1 MVFNQEYLRYRY
13 SLSNIKKLKL
23 FILFHLNL
31 CFSSIEESERKNV
44 IKQCYWPLL
53 DLIEKLKIP
62 IGLEASGYSLE
73 EIKKIDPKFIK
84 KLKLLIKKKNCEFI
98 GSGYSQSIGPLI
110 PSKVNQY
117 NLKIGNNLYSKLL
130 NIKPRL
136 ALINEQVF
144 STGILD
150 NYLKNDYKTV
160 IMDWDN
166 YFKSNKKI
174 IDKYFFFPQK
184 ILTASRKK
192 MNIIWS
198 SSIFFQKF
206 QRYVHGEIEVEDY
219 LKFIKSKKQK
229 FKNYNVCIYASDLE
243 VINFR
248 TKRYKTESKVIQ
260 NEWLRLEI
268 LLKRL
273 VSNKFEFIKPS
284 DVLKTKSNKYSHKTI
299 EFINPAFPTITKK
312 QSKYNILRWAVTG
325 RNDNKINSAC
335 WHIFNHL
342 EKNKIKNYQH
352 WKELCYLW
360 SSDIRTHIT
369 TKRWKKYL
377 LRLNNFIKKINLK
390 AKKSFPF
397 TLTKKIPQKI
407 SIKTDKNRIS
417 IYGKNIKL
425 VLNTKKGCSI
435 EEFYDYRVSKNFLF
449 GFVPHGYYE
458 DIGYGVDF
466 YSGHLVMEPLG
477 EHKITDLVKTEFK
490 INNYINGVII
500 DCKFKST
507 VGTIHKRIIFDNKN
521 SKIGIKYKIDLK
533 KNINGSIRLNHIT
546 LNPKIFKNSLYYKTN
561 NGGNTLEKFLVG
573 KKSFD
578 HGESVSHLITANQA
592 ISITENVI
600 YFGDKSKN
608 ICINIDRNFD
618 NQVGMVSFKKIYKK
632 IFFRLCFSVKEHD
645 DTSKL
650 NNAFKTETLTWI
662 SSNLK
667 KK

>member
-1 MVFNQEYLRYRY
+1 MR
-13 SLSNIKKLKL
+13 L
-23 FILFHLNL
+23 FILFHINL
-31 CFSSIEESERKNV
+31 CFSSIEENERKNV
-44 IKQCYWPLL
+44 LKLSYWPLL
-53 DLIEKLKIP
+53 NLIEKLKLP
-62 IGLEASGYSLE
+62 IGIEATAYTLE
-73 EIKKIDPKFIK
+73 EINKIDPKFIN
-84 KLKLLIKKKNCEFI
+84 KLKFLIKKKYCEFI

-110 PSKVNQY
+110 PAKVNKY
-117 NLKIGNNLYSKLL
+117 NLRIGNDLYSKIL
-130 NIKPRL
+130 NIKPNL
-136 ALINEQVF
+136 ALINEQVL
-144 STGILD
+144 SKGILD
-150 NYLKNDYKTV
+150 NYINSGYKNI

-166 YFKSNKKI
+166 CFKSNSSIK
-174 IDKYFFFPQK
+174 DKYFFFPQK
-184 ILTASRKK
+184 ILTSSKK
-192 MNIIWS
+192 KVNVIWS

-229 FKNYNVCIYASDLE
+229 FTNYNVCIYASDLE

-260 NEWLRLEI
+260 NEWVRLEI

-284 DVLKTKSNKYSHKTI
+284 DVLKTKNNKYSHKTI

-390 AKKSFPF
+390 VEKSFSF
-397 TLTKKIPQKI
+397 TLTKKISQKI
-407 SIKTDKNRIS
+407 SIETDKNRIS

-435 EEFYDYRVSKNFLF
+435 EKFYDYRVSKNFLF

-500 DCKFKST
+500 DCKFKSR

-521 SKIGIKYKIDLK
+521 SKIGIRYKIELK

-573 KKSFD
+573 KKNFD

-592 ISITENVI
+592 IGITENVI

-618 NQVGMVSFKKIYKK
+618 NQVGMLSFKKIYKK
-632 IFFRLCFSVKEHD
+632 RFFRLCFSVKEHD

-650 NNAFKTETLTWI
+650 NNAFKAKTLTWI
-662 SSNLK
+662 SSNLERK
-667 KK
+667 